1 MISEL
6 TRGTSFHGNRQP
18 CLQQMVSNDIIQ
30 SKRIAVQ
37 VITVLGI
44 EGRIRFINMDMNGQK
59 MNKIMYSNFK
69 HKIKI
74 TIF

>member
-30 SKRIAVQ
+30 AKRIAVQ
-37 VITVLGI
+37 VITVLSI
-44 EGRIRFINMDMNGQK
+44 EERI
-59 MNKIMYSNFK
+59 
-69 HKIKI
+69 
-74 TIF
+74 